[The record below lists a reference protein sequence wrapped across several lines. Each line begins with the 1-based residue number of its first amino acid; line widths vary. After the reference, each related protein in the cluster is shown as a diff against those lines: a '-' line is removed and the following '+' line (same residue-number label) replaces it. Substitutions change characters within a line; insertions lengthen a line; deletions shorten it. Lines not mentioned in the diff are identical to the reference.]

1 MGFPVQNLIVQK
13 RTAKH
18 KAGPLDAPVALYNP
32 DGTPFKAGS
41 DAPTTIPQGAL
52 VPGAGIDL
60 VRDQDSGV
68 ITASVKAKGI
78 TAGMLADGVAVSG
91 PKGDKG
97 DPGTPGAKGATG
109 APGPAGKSV
118 TKLALTTDAAGKVTG
133 GTVTFSDDTTAQVT
147 VTTATA
153 PAGDQPADQPSAIG

>member
-1 MGFPVQNLIVQK
+1 MAQAVEFHHLTSGVTNDARQAVIETQF
-13 RTAKH
+13 
-18 KAGPLDAPVALYNP
+18 LDENGNP
-32 DGTPFKAGS
+32 IDITDGAQ
-41 DAPTTIPQGAL
+41 TTIPTGAL
-52 VPGAGIDL
+52 VPGDGISL
-60 VRDQDSGV
+60 VRDTDSGV
-68 ITASVKAKGI
+68 ITASVKAKGV

-133 GTVTFSDDTTAQVT
+133 GTVTFSDNTTAQVT

-153 PAGDQPADQPSAIG
+153 PAGDQPADQPSVIG